1 MYKFKDSFKYFVL
14 LYLDIEALDFVETL
28 GEQIFENMGGDE
40 DEDNNDQGKIAND
53 PNNVVGS
60 VYVTIS

>member
-1 MYKFKDSFKYFVL
+1 MYQFKYSFKYFVRF
-14 LYLDIEALDFVETL
+14 YLDIEALDFVE
-28 GEQIFENMGGDE
+28 NMVGDE

>member
-1 MYKFKDSFKYFVL
+1 MYQFKDSFKYFVL
-14 LYLDIEALDFVETL
+14 FYLDIEALDFVE
-28 GEQIFENMGGDE
+28 NMVGDE